1 MIFKETKLKGAF
13 TIEPER
19 FEDDRGYFA
28 RTWCRKE
35 FEAQGLDTN
44 LVQCSI
50 SFSKKRGT
58 LRGMHYQAAPHEE
71 VKLVR
76 CTSGAIYDVII
87 DMRPDSQTYRQWVA
101 AELTAE
107 NQKMFYIPEGF
118 AHGFIT
124 LQDNTEVFYQISEF
138 YYPELSRGVRWN
150 DPAFSIQWPIAPT
163 VMAERDRNYSDIES

>member
-13 TIEPER
+13 LIEPVR
-19 FEDDRGYFA
+19 LEDERGYFA

-35 FEAQGLDTN
+35 FEAQGLNTN

-50 SFSKKRGT
+50 SFNKKKGT
-58 LRGMHYQAAPHEE
+58 LRGMHYQAASHEE

-87 DMRPDSQTYRQWVA
+87 DMRPESQTYRQWVA
-101 AELTAE
+101 AELTVE

-118 AHGFIT
+118 AHGLIT

-138 YYPELSRGVRWN
+138 YYPDLSRGVRWN
-150 DPAFSIQWPIAPT
+150 DPAFSIQWPMAPT
-163 VMAERDRNYSDIES
+163 VMADRDRNYPDFTA